1 MFQLKTI
8 DHKNRNA
15 TCKQVLNRMTHAV
28 HALVDQKCKIS
39 WRVQKRKTT
48 KQAEGTVRNV
58 WWERAP
64 FNYEKMKQY
73 QAKIVIDIV
82 SRGIQFFSL
91 RILAITFCVVLYVF
105 LTSQVLASY
114 LGIHFLFWPYIQLEV
129 KLMIRLSHTRVMM

>member
-8 DHKNRNA
+8 DHKNA

-64 FNYEKMKQY
+64 FNYETMKQY

-82 SRGIQFFSL
+82 SRGIHFFSL

-105 LTSQVLASY
+105 LTSQVLA
-114 LGIHFLFWPYIQLEV
+114 HFLFWPYIQLVV